1 MAKIHTNQN
10 NWDDNSCTHLMHIS
24 ITQTIWMWEIIFK
37 LTLILRIFHIFLDLK
52 NHKQLIINTMTVMR
66 LIKNRKPTTIII
78 GHDDN
83 ISSKLHFIVWELG
96 VGFTNIVIPLID
108 NNNDNNDSFISLT
121 DDTTS
126 LSYIIKKWGNFKVWN
141 ITVWQHTCFNSSDSN
156 DANWWCKC
164 WWNWLWCQFVDLYN
178 ERN

>member
-1 MAKIHTNQN
+1 
-10 NWDDNSCTHLMHIS
+10 MHIS

-83 ISSKLHFIVWELG
+83 ISSKLHFIV
-96 VGFTNIVIPLID
+96 
-108 NNNDNNDSFISLT
+108 
-121 DDTTS
+121 
-126 LSYIIKKWGNFKVWN
+126 
-141 ITVWQHTCFNSSDSN
+141 
-156 DANWWCKC
+156 
-164 WWNWLWCQFVDLYN
+164 
-178 ERN
+178 